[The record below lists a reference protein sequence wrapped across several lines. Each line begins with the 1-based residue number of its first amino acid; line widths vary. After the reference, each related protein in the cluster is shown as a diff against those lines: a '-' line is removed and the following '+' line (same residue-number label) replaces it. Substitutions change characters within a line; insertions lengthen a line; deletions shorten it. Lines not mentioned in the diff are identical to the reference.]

1 MIRLPTGLR
10 VASPFGSAFL
20 PAQQRCPGSV
30 GFGLVPCPLS
40 LACLNSRM
48 PFPPGLSTARSPW
61 DLPSSWPICTCMPR
75 PEDPGS
81 LPRPHQTG
89 RFPWTSCSLTHSS
102 TATSSFS
109 GLYQHFREYGLPYG
123 LQASLCTLHLPCSRS
138 SQSPYHSGAPPQAQ
152 HSIRVGGWPLPDGDL
167 HPARYAKL
175 RLAQ

>member
-1 MIRLPTGLR
+1 
-10 VASPFGSAFL
+10 
-20 PAQQRCPGSV
+20 
-30 GFGLVPCPLS
+30 
-40 LACLNSRM
+40 
-48 PFPPGLSTARSPW
+48 
-61 DLPSSWPICTCMPR
+61 MPR

-152 HSIRVGGWPLPDGDL
+152 HSIRVGGWALTRRGLAPRKIRQASLGTITPCVSGARAHCSQSKTLLHARPLHRRVMRPVLPHEAYLTLLGKRAL
-167 HPARYAKL
+167 FP
-175 RLAQ
+175 RLDC